1 MVLGPGQGARVAS
14 RPASGGATVKVG
26 ARETDRTLTIYEDLK
41 GAKGDPSSSRPGID
55 VVQASQHRPLG
66 DGSVAHQGSG
76 QRALEAETSMGTVEV
91 VVVGELR
98 EHGAQM
104 PFVDD
109 DHVIKALL
117 PDRAN

>member
-1 MVLGPGQGARVAS
+1 MRELKKAAKRRYRKWDGA
-14 RPASGGATVKVG
+14 PDVG
-26 ARETDRTLTIYEDLK
+26 SNWTENVK

-55 VVQASQHRPLG
+55 VVQASQHRSLG
-66 DGSVAHQGSG
+66 DGSIAYQGSG
-76 QRALEAETSMGTVEV
+76 QRALEPQASMGAVQV
-91 VVVGELR
+91 VVIGELR

-104 PFVDD
+104 PLIDD